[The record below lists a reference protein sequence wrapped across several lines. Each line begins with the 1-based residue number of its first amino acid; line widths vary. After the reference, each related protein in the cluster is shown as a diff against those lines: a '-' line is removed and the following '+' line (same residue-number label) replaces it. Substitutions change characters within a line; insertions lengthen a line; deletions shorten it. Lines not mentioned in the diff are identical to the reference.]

1 MPFVSAQCFCFSRP
15 KTFSTG
21 ASLWG
26 RVFLDSDFHATK
38 NRQSYLP
45 VNLLVDI
52 ELYCS
57 LWFVGG
63 VDIVLK
69 SRPYYCWQFF
79 GAGVWGFPG
88 AFEEAL

>member
-1 MPFVSAQCFCFSRP
+1 MPFVSAERFRFPYPETLS
-15 KTFSTG
+15 SS
-21 ASLWG
+21 ASLWR

-45 VNLLVDI
+45 VGVLVDI
-52 ELYCS
+52 ELCRS

-63 VDIVLK
+63 MDIVLK
-69 SRPYYCWQFF
+69 SRPCCCWQFF